1 MSSMEGEDRLPLL
14 ARNTSLMEFEDD
26 PKHGEYPT
34 APDTP
39 DSSSRRQSWLKN
51 GMDRVFAVCSCRQF
65 RRQCVTEIATIETIS
80 SFEFGMYAGKQG
92 FRRRRESQQRS
103 NIAGASAHGV
113 LQNSP
118 ERIGLEFRGCADEA
132 RTSDIGHWAGSSPA
146 SSPVG
151 GRNFQPGLPSRV
163 ISITLKITPTIWLGL
178 VGSEVP
184 QRLNFRRLLDIA
196 LA

>member
-1 MSSMEGEDRLPLL
+1 TRRFYVISSMEGEDRLPLL

-26 PKHGEYPT
+26 PKHGEYVLRH
-34 APDTP
+34 AE
-39 DSSSRRQSWLKN
+39 L
-51 GMDRVFAVCSCRQF
+51 AEEC
-65 RRQCVTEIATIETIS
+65 ETIS

-103 NIAGASAHGV
+103 NIAGASAVEYCRTHRSASVWNFVAVPMRHEHRLTVNCFYVGR
-113 LQNSP
+113 QSHFP
-118 ERIGLEFRGCADEA
+118 EINHPKASICV
-132 RTSDIGHWAGSSPA
+132 DIGHWAGSSPA

>member
-1 MSSMEGEDRLPLL
+1 MEGEDRLPLL

-26 PKHGEYPT
+26 PKHGEYVLRHDS
-34 APDTP
+34 PDTP
-39 DSSSRRQSWLKN
+39 DSSSRRLEL
-51 GMDRVFAVCSCRQF
+51 AEEC
-65 RRQCVTEIATIETIS
+65 ETIS

-103 NIAGASAHGV
+103 NIAGASGSAGV